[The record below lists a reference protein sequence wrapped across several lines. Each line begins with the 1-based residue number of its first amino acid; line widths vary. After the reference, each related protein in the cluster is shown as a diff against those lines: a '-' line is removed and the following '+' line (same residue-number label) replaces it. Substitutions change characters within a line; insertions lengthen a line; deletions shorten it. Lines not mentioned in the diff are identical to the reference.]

1 MEFKLARKNMV
12 DCQLKPN
19 KIKDNEVINAFLN
32 VPREMFV
39 KKNHIKHAYLDDN
52 LSLGNGRFLLNPVI
66 LSRLIQALEL
76 KKNETILNIASGSGY
91 GVVILSYLAG
101 TVLGIEN
108 DKNLLEKSLELLL
121 NLDVNNAAI
130 IKGDIKEGFVKQAPY
145 DAILIEGAV
154 EKVPE
159 IILTQLSDK
168 GRLVT
173 VQSNESGYG
182 KAILIEKFNNNF
194 ITNIL
199 FDAYVP
205 ILSGFRPNKTNSF
218 EF

>member
-154 EKVPE
+154 EEVPE

-205 ILSGFRPNKTNSF
+205 ILSGFRSNETNSF
-218 EF
+218 KF

>member
-1 MEFKLARKNMV
+1 MEFTLARKNMV

-19 KIKDNEVINAFLN
+19 KIKDNEVINAFSN

-52 LSLGNGRFLLNPVI
+52 LSLGNGRLLLNPLI

-76 KKNETILNIASGSGY
+76 KKNETILNIASGTGY
-91 GVVILSYLAG
+91 SVVILSYLAG
-101 TVLGIEN
+101 TVLGIES
-108 DKNLLEKSLELLL
+108 DKNLLEKSSELLL
-121 NLDVNNAAI
+121 KLEVNNAAI
-130 IKGDIKEGFVKQAPY
+130 IKGDLKEGFIKQAPY

-154 EKVPE
+154 EEVPE
-159 IILTQLSDK
+159 LILTQLSEK
-168 GRLVT
+168 GKLVT
-173 VQSNESGYG
+173 IQSNESGYG
-182 KAILIEKFNNNF
+182 KAILIERFNNNY
-194 ITNIL
+194 IKNIL

-205 ILSGFRPNKTNSF
+205 LLSVFKTKKINNF

>member
-91 GVVILSYLAG
+91 GVVILSYLAD

-154 EKVPE
+154 EEVPE

-205 ILSGFRPNKTNSF
+205 ILSGFRSNKTNSF

>member
-1 MEFKLARKNMV
+1 
-12 DCQLKPN
+12 
-19 KIKDNEVINAFLN
+19 
-32 VPREMFV
+32 MFV

-101 TVLGIEN
+101 TVLGVEN

-121 NLDVNNAAI
+121 NLDVNNVAI

-145 DAILIEGAV
+145 DAILIEGGV
-154 EKVPE
+154 EEVPE

-205 ILSGFRPNKTNSF
+205 ILSGFGSNKTNSF

>member
-52 LSLGNGRFLLNPVI
+52 LSLGNGRFLLNPAI

-154 EKVPE
+154 EEVPE

-205 ILSGFRPNKTNSF
+205 ILSGFRSNKTNSF

>member
-1 MEFKLARKNMV
+1 MEFTLARKNMV

-19 KIKDNEVINAFLN
+19 KIKDNEVINAFSN

-52 LSLGNGRFLLNPVI
+52 LSLGNGRLLLNPLI

-76 KKNETILNIASGSGY
+76 KKNETILNIASGTGY
-91 GVVILSYLAG
+91 SVVILSYLAG
-101 TVLGIEN
+101 TVLGIES
-108 DKNLLEKSLELLL
+108 DKNLLEKSSELLL
-121 NLDVNNAAI
+121 KLEVNNAAI
-130 IKGDIKEGFVKQAPY
+130 IKGDLKEGFIKQAPY

-154 EKVPE
+154 EEVPE
-159 IILTQLSDK
+159 LILTQLSEK
-168 GRLVT
+168 GKLVT
-173 VQSNESGYG
+173 IQSNVSGYG
-182 KAILIEKFNNNF
+182 KAILIERVNNNY
-194 ITNIL
+194 IKNIL

-205 ILSGFRPNKTNSF
+205 LLSVFKTKKINNF